1 MVNTKCFNPHTE
13 QLNKINNQIDKLRD
27 EEKVINKDKKERQA
41 QERAWSSVRRSY
53 ATNYQVSV
61 FPIRAKYYDF
71 GGRKSNYASQGQAK
85 QAEHF
90 LNNIIPQELEKINKK
105 LNDINLDKHVLISK
119 ARQLNTKAVQH
130 EVDCL
135 KEQQKKTKVKLKNS
149 LLRWVDI
156 GVMT

>member
-1 MVNTKCFNPHTE
+1 MVNTQCPNPYTE

-27 EEKVINKDKKERQA
+27 DEKVLKEDRGHRESQKSA
-41 QERAWSSVRRSY
+41 YMSIQKSY
-53 ATNYQVSV
+53 GSQLMK
-61 FPIRAKYYDF
+61 PLGKGKYWDF
-71 GGRKSNYASQGQAK
+71 GGSKSRYATGSEAK
-85 QAEHF
+85 TAEHL
-90 LNNIIPQELEKINKK
+90 LNNVIPQELEKIDVK

-135 KEQQKKTKVKLKNS
+135 NEQQKKTKVKLKNS